1 MIPTEAISSE
11 QFFEEVMPT
20 LRSALT
26 SRFQG
31 GPAEIERASEIDG
44 GREAEHEQHGVVAE
58 ALREVPA

>member
-1 MIPTEAISSE
+1 
-11 QFFEEVMPT
+11 MPT

-31 GPAEIERASEIDG
+31 GPTEIERASEIDG